1 MGMDLKIFKEDISF
15 DKNSRT
21 TRVLTEVF
29 RITNRTLI
37 DKLQEESMG
46 FWNMSSECG
55 AVFELP
61 KRVIMNYK
69 EDILKD
75 DKAAYIALLENSTDE
90 DYFYCDLSF

>member
-15 DKNSRT
+15 DKSHRT
-21 TRVLTEVF
+21 TRVLTEVS
-29 RITNRTLI
+29 RVTNRTLI
-37 DKLQEESMG
+37 DNLQKESRG

-55 AVFELP
+55 AVFEIP
-61 KRVIMNYK
+61 KRVVMKYK

-75 DKAAYIALLENSTDE
+75 DKAAYIALVENSTDE